1 MKIEDLKNT
10 KIYLHS
16 VEDRLQFK
24 NKLENLEIRWNF
36 SPDADPVRHDIPF
49 IYIDEDLELYM
60 DFKES
65 FEWFCANKSR
75 QIFLDDVLAIEEP
88 KEKCKFKPFDKVL
101 VVNNSNIWVPRFFS
115 RYDGK
120 DTHRFE
126 TTNGSCYKTC
136 IPYEGNEHLVGKLK
150 INDYTRIHR

>member
-49 IYIDEDLELYM
+49 IYIDEDLELGM
-60 DFKES
+60 DFKVS

-75 QIFLDDVLAIEEP
+75 QIFLEDVLSIEEP
-88 KEKCKFKPFDKVL
+88 ERESVFEVFDKVL
-101 VVNNSNIWVPRFFS
+101 VRNSDVGMWFPKLFS
-115 RYDGK
+115 RRLNTSNAYLTID
-120 DTHRFE
+120 D
-126 TTNGSCYKTC
+126 KTYNQC
-136 IPYEGNEHLVGKLK
+136 IPYEGNEGLMLTSKKPIL
-150 INDYTRIHR
+150 NYE